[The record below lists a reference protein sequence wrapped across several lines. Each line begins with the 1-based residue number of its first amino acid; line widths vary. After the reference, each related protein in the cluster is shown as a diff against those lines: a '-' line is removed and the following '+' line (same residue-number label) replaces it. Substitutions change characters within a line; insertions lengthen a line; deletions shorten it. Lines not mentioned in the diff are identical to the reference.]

1 MKLNSIRVSAIAAR
15 GLDGQIVVLD
25 SAKLNCIGKNK
36 INEKINDDKYRNGS
50 DDLIV

>member
-25 SAKLNCIGKNK
+25 SAKLNCIGNK
-36 INEKINDDKYRNGS
+36 INEKIKKDKYRNGS